1 MHTILLRRVTF
12 SNLLSYGNGKHEVR
26 FDDNGLTWIRGSNGA
41 GKSTLIE
48 ALTFAFFGSAYRK
61 GENGTLQL
69 KKLINTANIKGKLIV
84 EVEFERIDS
93 KSHEVFLLTRQLT
106 RSGTSSFKYKK
117 KLFTDAEYGK
127 DEAKGAGTT
136 QSKIESEILGFNKN
150 IFENVISLNTIQ
162 RDPIIEMKPAQK
174 RKLIESILTLNI
186 DKFKDSNGKA
196 LKQAQ
201 TKFDAA
207 TSDVEKYL
215 KDVNELQVIISQM
228 EKERAD
234 DIKELELEL
243 EQINSDIEVQSKEHA
258 IAQSELDG
266 IINDGKCKKAE
277 FNALGDIDL
286 KIADLGEIKVLIPQ
300 LHKDEKKLV
309 DANKTLTIVNGM
321 YAKMC
326 EVCESF
332 NQDELIKSL
341 DKIKADIVTYT
352 TTIQSKTTV
361 SDMKKES
368 MDLIQKKVTELK
380 SGVPCSTCGKPS
392 TDSDIKTIKDS
403 YRSDWVSINNEYKQ
417 LLIEIQALTDSVD
430 VLTIERDKVE
440 TQVNENIKVFDE
452 RSEYW
457 GMTVQPAEFAI
468 SSIESDIKDKRDK
481 IDAYKIASVEE
492 VEANIKQ
499 LEFDKVTKDTLA
511 TTLSDLRSKASTL
524 TERVTGLVTAIN
536 TLKSKRDV
544 MINRIETKRLNTS
557 KDSFTATK
565 DKLAGANHDLETAHN
580 RVDKYSDQISI
591 NQYIAGMYADDG
603 IKKLVL
609 GIFVPNLNRAIADN
623 LVRFNLPYTL
633 KFTDSMDMEFSSRFG
648 MADSYYGLSE
658 GQKRKINFAV
668 ALALREFVSKIADF
682 KMNVLF
688 LDEVLDISTDP
699 EAYVDMVTLLKDNIT
714 IIGNV
719 YMITHRGDLVK
730 EQFDDC
736 IEFTNDGRYSS
747 LHKIDLSTED

>member
-1 MHTILLRRVTF
+1 MHSILLRKVTF
-12 SNLLSYGNGKHEVR
+12 SNLLSYGNGKHVVI
-26 FDDNGLTWIRGSNGA
+26 FDDAGLTWIRGSNGS

-61 GENGTLQL
+61 AENGTLQL
-69 KKLINTANIKGKLIV
+69 KKLINTANTKGKLVV

-93 KSHEVFLLTRQLT
+93 KSHEMFLFTRQLT
-106 RSGTSSFKYKK
+106 RSGSSSFKYKK
-117 KLFTDAEYGK
+117 KLFTDLEYGS
-127 DEAKGAGTT
+127 DEYKGAGTT
-136 QSKIESEILGFNKN
+136 QRKIESEILGFNKN

-207 TSDVEKYL
+207 TSDVEKYI
-215 KDVNELQVIISQM
+215 KDVKELQIIIAQM

-234 DIKELELEL
+234 DIKELESEL
-243 EQINSDIEVQSKEHA
+243 ERMNSDIKTQLIEHVDV
-258 IAQSELDG
+258 QSELDV
-266 IINDGKCKKAE
+266 IISDGKNKKAE
-277 FNALGDIDL
+277 FNALGNVDS
-286 KIADLGEIKVLIPQ
+286 KIEDLGEIKVLIPQ

-309 DANKTLTIVNGM
+309 VVNKTLTIVNGM
-321 YAKMC
+321 YTKMC
-326 EVCESF
+326 EVCDSF
-332 NQDELIKSL
+332 NQDALIDRLK
-341 DKIKADIVTYT
+341 KIKAEIVTHT
-352 TTIQSKTTV
+352 TTIQNKTTV
-361 SDMKKES
+361 SEMKKES
-368 MDLIQKKVTELK
+368 MDLIQKKATELK

-403 YRSDWVSINNEYKQ
+403 YRVEWVDINNEYKQ
-417 LLIEIQALTDSVD
+417 LLIEIQSLTDSVTT
-430 VLTIERDKVE
+430 LTIERDKVE

-457 GMTVQPAEFAI
+457 GMNVQPAEFAV

-481 IDAYKIASVEE
+481 IDAYKIASVDE
-492 VEANIKQ
+492 VEEQIKQ
-499 LEFDKVTKDTLA
+499 LGFDKVAKDILA

-524 TERVTGLVTAIN
+524 TERVTGLVTVIN
-536 TLKSKRDV
+536 TLKSKRDAMV
-544 MINRIETKRLNTS
+544 IRIKTKRLNTS
-557 KDSFTATK
+557 KDSFTTTK
-565 DKLAGANHDLETAHN
+565 DKLAGANHDLETARN

-609 GIFVPNLNRAIADN
+609 GIFVPNLNKAIADN

-668 ALALREFVSKIADF
+668 ALALREFVSRIADF

-699 EAYVDMVTLLKDNIT
+699 EAYVDMVTLLKDNIAL
-714 IIGNV
+714 IGNV
-719 YMITHRGDLVK
+719 FMITHRGDLVK
-730 EQFDDC
+730 EQFDEC

-747 LHKIDLSTED
+747 LAKIDLSIED